1 MEKQKTKKTLQKP
14 KAKKPLTKDEWFE
27 KLFGKLKIFGDGVAY
42 QRKLRDE

>member
-1 MEKQKTKKTLQKP
+1 MEKAKN
-14 KAKKPLTKDEWFE
+14 KKPVRKKAVKKILTKDEWFN

>member
-1 MEKQKTKKTLQKP
+1 MEKQQHKKTVRKLKT
-14 KAKKPLTKDEWFE
+14 KKPLTKDEWFE